1 MTKNVFNS
9 MMEFRT
15 TKFDNYYIATNS
27 SIPCYLEQ
35 VACIG
40 WVASYEDPKDLSI
53 CDEMEFD
60 TPSLAIRWL
69 ETKVA
74 FSMKLKEDWKAA

>member
-1 MTKNVFNS
+1 MKNNVFNT
-9 MMEFRT
+9 MMEFKS
-15 TKFDNYYIATNS
+15 TKFYGFYTATNS
-27 SIPCYLEQ
+27 VIPCYLQQ

-60 TPSLAIRWL
+60 TPNLAIRWL
-69 ETKVA
+69 ETKVP
-74 FSMKLKEDWKAA
+74 FSMKLKEDRKAA